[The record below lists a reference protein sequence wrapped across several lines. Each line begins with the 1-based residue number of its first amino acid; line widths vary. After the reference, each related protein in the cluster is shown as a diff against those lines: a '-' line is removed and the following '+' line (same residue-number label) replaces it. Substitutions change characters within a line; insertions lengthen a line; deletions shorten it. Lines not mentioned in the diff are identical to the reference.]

1 MLTWAIPSR
10 LFPAARGNCRS
21 RGVIGVSLLGGLGK
35 LLIGFGVVMIVL
47 GGIFLLLG
55 NVSGKVPWIGR
66 LPGDIYIERGNWSFY
81 FPLATS
87 IVLSIILTLIFSFFG
102 RR

>member
-1 MLTWAIPSR
+1 VPE
-10 LFPAARGNCRS
+10 
-21 RGVIGVSLLGGLGK
+21 LGGLGK
-35 LLIGFGVVMIVL
+35 LLIGFGVVMLIL

-55 NVSGKVPWIGR
+55 NLSGKVPWIGR
-66 LPGDIYIERGNWSFY
+66 LPGDIYIQRGNWSFY

-87 IVLSIILTLIFSFFG
+87 ILLSVILTLIFSFFT

>member
-1 MLTWAIPSR
+1 MPE
-10 LFPAARGNCRS
+10 
-21 RGVIGVSLLGGLGK
+21 LGGVGK
-35 LLIGFGVVMIVL
+35 LLIGFGVVMIIL

-55 NVSGKVPWIGR
+55 NLTGKVPWIGR
-66 LPGDIYIERGNWSFY
+66 LPGDIYIERGNWNFY

-87 IVLSIILTLIFSFFG
+87 ILLSIILTLIFSFFG